1 MIDIVK
7 VLGEVNSVPSKK
19 AAIITRLDKGENE
32 ITVKKTTK
40 ETDMKINNKGYKN
53 ELSLIA
59 LEYQKLVLGWWR
71 VQASTLL
78 FLSI

>member
-59 LEYQKLVLGWWR
+59 LEYQKLVLGW
-71 VQASTLL
+71 
-78 FLSI
+78 